1 MLRRTVSFPIEAGR
15 LQQLGL
21 LDCASHGVT
30 SCSVLDLPSLHRG
43 HRGSRQREDE
53 WQGRYQGPAK
63 AGQWEDERQG
73 RYRGPAEAGQWEDE
87 QQGRYRGPAEA
98 GQWEDERQG
107 RYQGPAE
114 AGQWEDE
121 RQGRYQGPA
130 EAGQWEDERQGRYQG
145 PAEAGQW
152 EDERQGRYQG
162 PAKAGQWEDERQGRY
177 QGPAKAGQWEDDGGL
192 VVTPSS
198 NGSTRGPRRRGL
210 YASSD
215 QLRSDS
221 VEDDGYDYEEG
232 KQNDE
237 SVRLYVS
244 EEERILNSADL
255 SSEERRDVLAELVY
269 SRSRL
274 KQLNSEL
281 QRTVEVADDNNTL
294 LRTENTALRNQVK
307 GMKQSIHDAEQLMD
321 ELEEIRSLLV
331 EKDDAT
337 GNLEAYIKQLEKEKE
352 ILEDQIETIGS
363 EMSRI
368 IPDRATDKK
377 KIVNLSQALQ
387 ALQKDFVVEQLGQSL
402 TEYSSIA
409 QDLKEKMKDLQS
421 QLAEALINGGEGGYM
436 ALDGTLSAATQRSIS
451 LAEEL
456 GLLPCM
462 MEDSDEVQSEEK
474 IEEEQIVEERVERQ
488 ADEKKEEVFK
498 EKKQMLEEKCGV
510 WSDMVRGVRAAGGFT
525 LGFLVPL
532 GVLVSMVP
540 GCYDHCTGLGFTNT
554 FWSTARYLIQ
564 PYCNVHHIGLPP
576 L

>member
-1 MLRRTVSFPIEAGR
+1 MLRRTVSFPIETRR

-21 LDCASHGVT
+21 LNCAPHGVT
-30 SCSVLDLPSLHRG
+30 SCSVLDLPALLRG
-43 HRGSRQREDE
+43 HQGSRQREDE
-53 WQGRYQGPAK
+53 R
-63 AGQWEDERQG
+63 R
-73 RYRGPAEAGQWEDE
+73 
-87 QQGRYRGPAEA
+87 GRYRGPAEA
-98 GQWEDERQG
+98 GQWEDERRGQY
-107 RYQGPAE
+107 RGPAE
-114 AGQWEDE
+114 PAQWEDE
-121 RQGRYQGPA
+121 RRGRYRGPA
-130 EAGQWEDERQGRYQG
+130 E
-145 PAEAGQW
+145 
-152 EDERQGRYQG
+152 
-162 PAKAGQWEDERQGRY
+162 
-177 QGPAKAGQWEDDGGL
+177 AGQWEDDGGL
-192 VVTPSS
+192 VVAPSS
-198 NGSTRGPRRRGL
+198 NGSTGGPRWRDM
-210 YASSD
+210 YASPD

-281 QRTVEVADDNNTL
+281 QRTVDVADDSNTL

-307 GMKQSIHDAEQLMD
+307 GMKQSIHESEQLMD

-377 KIVNLSQALQ
+377 KITNLSQALQ
-387 ALQKDFVVEQLGQSL
+387 ALQLQLEESRLALDHRDEVICKKDFVVEQLEQSL

-409 QDLKEKMKDLQS
+409 QDLKEKMKDLES
-421 QLAEALINGGEGGYM
+421 QLAEALVNGGEGGYM

-451 LAEEL
+451 LGEEL
-456 GLLPCM
+456 GLLPPI
-462 MEDSDEVQSEEK
+462 MEDSCDGEEK
-474 IEEEQIVEERVERQ
+474 IEEEQRVEERVERE
-488 ADEKKEEVFK
+488 ADEKKAEVVKEE
-498 EKKQMLEEKCGV
+498 KQMLEEKSVV
-510 WSDMVRGVRAAGGFT
+510 WSDLVGGVRAAGGFT

-532 GVLVSMVP
+532 GVLVSIVP
-540 GCYDHCTGLGFTNT
+540 GCYNHCTGLGFTDT
-554 FWSTARYLIQ
+554 FWSTARNLIQ

>member
-30 SCSVLDLPSLHRG
+30 SCSVLDLPALHRG
-43 HRGSRQREDE
+43 HHGSRQRED
-53 WQGRYQGPAK
+53 
-63 AGQWEDERQG
+63 
-73 RYRGPAEAGQWEDE
+73 
-87 QQGRYRGPAEA
+87 EA
-98 GQWEDERQG
+98 GQWEDERKG
-107 RYQGPAE
+107 RYRGPTE
-114 AGQWEDE
+114 
-121 RQGRYQGPA
+121 
-130 EAGQWEDERQGRYQG
+130 
-145 PAEAGQW
+145 
-152 EDERQGRYQG
+152 
-162 PAKAGQWEDERQGRY
+162 
-177 QGPAKAGQWEDDGGL
+177 AGQWEDDGGL

-198 NGSTRGPRRRGL
+198 NGSTRGPRWRDM

-352 ILEDQIETIGS
+352 ILEDKIETIGS

-387 ALQKDFVVEQLGQSL
+387 ALQLRLEESRLALDHRDEVLRKKDFVVEQLEQSL

-421 QLAEALINGGEGGYM
+421 QLAEALVNGGEGGYM

-456 GLLPCM
+456 GLLPCTM
-462 MEDSDEVQSEEK
+462 VGLIHTHDRSLS
-474 IEEEQIVEERVERQ
+474 
-488 ADEKKEEVFK
+488 
-498 EKKQMLEEKCGV
+498 LHLHSKC
-510 WSDMVRGVRAAGGFT
+510 RRAC
-525 LGFLVPL
+525 L
-532 GVLVSMVP
+532 
-540 GCYDHCTGLGFTNT
+540 
-554 FWSTARYLIQ
+554 
-564 PYCNVHHIGLPP
+564 
-576 L
+576 

>member
-21 LDCASHGVT
+21 LDYASHGVT
-30 SCSVLDLPSLHRG
+30 SSSVLDLPSLHRG
-43 HRGSRQREDE
+43 HQGSRQREDE
-53 WQGRYQGPAK
+53 WQGRYQGPAE

-73 RYRGPAEAGQWEDE
+73 RYRGPAEAGQWED
-87 QQGRYRGPAEA
+87 
-98 GQWEDERQG
+98 
-107 RYQGPAE
+107 
-114 AGQWEDE
+114 
-121 RQGRYQGPA
+121 
-130 EAGQWEDERQGRYQG
+130 
-145 PAEAGQW
+145 
-152 EDERQGRYQG
+152 
-162 PAKAGQWEDERQGRY
+162 
-177 QGPAKAGQWEDDGGL
+177 DGGL
-192 VVTPSS
+192 VVAPSS
-198 NGSTRGPRRRGL
+198 NGSTRGPRWRDM

-232 KQNDE
+232 KHNDE

-294 LRTENTALRNQVK
+294 LRTENTALLNQVK

-331 EKDDAT
+331 EKDEAT

-352 ILEDQIETIGS
+352 ILEDQIESIGS

-368 IPDRATDKK
+368 IPDRDTDKK

-387 ALQKDFVVEQLGQSL
+387 ALQLRLEESRLALDHRDEVLRKDFVVEQLEQSL

-421 QLAEALINGGEGGYM
+421 QLAEALVNGREGGYM
-436 ALDGTLSAATQRSIS
+436 ALDGTLSTATQRSIS

-462 MEDSDEVQSEEK
+462 MEDFSDEVQREEK
-474 IEEEQIVEERVERQ
+474 IEEEQRVEERVERE
-488 ADEKKEEVFK
+488 ADEKKEEEVVK
-498 EKKQMLEEKCGV
+498 EGKQMLEEKSGV

>member
-1 MLRRTVSFPIEAGR
+1 MLRRAVSFPIEVGR

-21 LDCASHGVT
+21 LDYASHGVT

-43 HRGSRQREDE
+43 HQGSRQREDE
-53 WQGRYQGPAK
+53 WQGRYQGPAE
-63 AGQWEDERQG
+63 AGQCEDERQG
-73 RYRGPAEAGQWEDE
+73 RYCGPAE
-87 QQGRYRGPAEA
+87 
-98 GQWEDERQG
+98 
-107 RYQGPAE
+107 
-114 AGQWEDE
+114 
-121 RQGRYQGPA
+121 
-130 EAGQWEDERQGRYQG
+130 
-145 PAEAGQW
+145 
-152 EDERQGRYQG
+152 
-162 PAKAGQWEDERQGRY
+162 
-177 QGPAKAGQWEDDGGL
+177 AGQWEDDGGL

-198 NGSTRGPRRRGL
+198 NGSTRGPRWRDM

-221 VEDDGYDYEEG
+221 VEDGYDYEEG

-387 ALQKDFVVEQLGQSL
+387 ALQLRLEESRLALDHRDEVLRKKDFVVEQLEQSL

-421 QLAEALINGGEGGYM
+421 QLAEALVNGGEGGYM
-436 ALDGTLSAATQRSIS
+436 ALDGTLSEATQRSIS

-462 MEDSDEVQSEEK
+462 MEDSSDEVQREEK
-474 IEEEQIVEERVERQ
+474 IEEEQRVEERVERE
-488 ADEKKEEVFK
+488 ADEKKEEEVIK
-498 EKKQMLEEKCGV
+498 EEKQMLEEKSGV

-540 GCYDHCTGLGFTNT
+540 GCYDHCTGLSFTNT

>member
-53 WQGRYQGPAK
+53 WQGRYQGPSKAGQWEDERQGRSQGPAE

-73 RYRGPAEAGQWEDE
+73 RYRGPAE
-87 QQGRYRGPAEA
+87 
-98 GQWEDERQG
+98 
-107 RYQGPAE
+107 
-114 AGQWEDE
+114 
-121 RQGRYQGPA
+121 
-130 EAGQWEDERQGRYQG
+130 
-145 PAEAGQW
+145 
-152 EDERQGRYQG
+152 
-162 PAKAGQWEDERQGRY
+162 
-177 QGPAKAGQWEDDGGL
+177 AGQWEDDGGL

-198 NGSTRGPRRRGL
+198 NGSTRGPRWRDL
-210 YASSD
+210 YTSSD

-221 VEDDGYDYEEG
+221 VEDDSYDYEEG

-387 ALQKDFVVEQLGQSL
+387 ALQLRLEESRLALDHRDEVLRKDFVVEQLGQSL

-462 MEDSDEVQSEEK
+462 MEDSSDEVQREEK
-474 IEEEQIVEERVERQ
+474 IEEEQRVEERVERQ
-488 ADEKKEEVFK
+488 ADEKKEEVVK
-498 EKKQMLEEKCGV
+498 QEKQMLEEKSGV

>member
-53 WQGRYQGPAK
+53 WQGRYQGPSKAGQWEDERQGRSQGPAE

-73 RYRGPAEAGQWEDE
+73 RYRGPAE
-87 QQGRYRGPAEA
+87 
-98 GQWEDERQG
+98 
-107 RYQGPAE
+107 
-114 AGQWEDE
+114 
-121 RQGRYQGPA
+121 
-130 EAGQWEDERQGRYQG
+130 
-145 PAEAGQW
+145 
-152 EDERQGRYQG
+152 
-162 PAKAGQWEDERQGRY
+162 
-177 QGPAKAGQWEDDGGL
+177 AGQWEDDGGL

-198 NGSTRGPRRRGL
+198 NGSTRGPRWRDL
-210 YASSD
+210 YTSSD
-215 QLRSDS
+215 QLR
-221 VEDDGYDYEEG
+221 
-232 KQNDE
+232 
-237 SVRLYVS
+237 
-244 EEERILNSADL
+244 

-387 ALQKDFVVEQLGQSL
+387 ALQLRLEESRLALDHRDEVLRKKDFVVEQLGQSL

-462 MEDSDEVQSEEK
+462 MEDSSDEVQREEK
-474 IEEEQIVEERVERQ
+474 IEEEQRVEERVERQ
-488 ADEKKEEVFK
+488 ADEKKEEVVK
-498 EKKQMLEEKCGV
+498 QEKQMLEEKSGV

>member
-1 MLRRTVSFPIEAGR
+1 SAQRVGSGVELGSQLREWEVGWNWALGCESGKWGGTGVSAQRVGSGWNWGLSSENGKWGGTGVSAQGVGSEVELGSQLREWEVGWNWGLSSESRT
-15 LQQLGL
+15 GL
-21 LDCASHGVT
+21 LRCQP
-30 SCSVLDLPSLHRG
+30 CNSLT
-43 HRGSRQREDE
+43 D
-53 WQGRYQGPAK
+53 QGCMCNTWSLLFPV
-63 AGQWEDERQG
+63 
-73 RYRGPAEAGQWEDE
+73 PC
-87 QQGRYRGPAEA
+87 
-98 GQWEDERQG
+98 
-107 RYQGPAE
+107 
-114 AGQWEDE
+114 
-121 RQGRYQGPA
+121 
-130 EAGQWEDERQGRYQG
+130 
-145 PAEAGQW
+145 
-152 EDERQGRYQG
+152 
-162 PAKAGQWEDERQGRY
+162 
-177 QGPAKAGQWEDDGGL
+177 L
-192 VVTPSS
+192 
-198 NGSTRGPRRRGL
+198 GSTRGPRWRDL
-210 YASSD
+210 YTSSD
-215 QLRSDS
+215 QLR
-221 VEDDGYDYEEG
+221 
-232 KQNDE
+232 
-237 SVRLYVS
+237 
-244 EEERILNSADL
+244 

-281 QRTVEVADDNNTL
+281 QRTVEIADDNNTL

-387 ALQKDFVVEQLGQSL
+387 ALQLRLEESRLALDHRDEVLRKKDFVVEQLGQSL

-436 ALDGTLSAATQRSIS
+436 SLDGTLSAATQRSIS

-462 MEDSDEVQSEEK
+462 MEDSSDEVQREEK
-474 IEEEQIVEERVERQ
+474 IEEEQRVEESVERQ
-488 ADEKKEEVFK
+488 ADEKKEEVVK
-498 EKKQMLEEKCGV
+498 EEKQMLEEKSGV

>member
-53 WQGRYQGPAK
+53 WQGRYQGPA
-63 AGQWEDERQG
+63 
-73 RYRGPAEAGQWEDE
+73 EAGQWEDK
-87 QQGRYRGPAEA
+87 
-98 GQWEDERQG
+98 RQG

-114 AGQWEDE
+114 
-121 RQGRYQGPA
+121 
-130 EAGQWEDERQGRYQG
+130 
-145 PAEAGQW
+145 
-152 EDERQGRYQG
+152 
-162 PAKAGQWEDERQGRY
+162 
-177 QGPAKAGQWEDDGGL
+177 AGQWEDDGGL

-198 NGSTRGPRRRGL
+198 NGSTRGPRWRDL
-210 YASSD
+210 YTSSD

-221 VEDDGYDYEEG
+221 VEDDSYDYEEG

-462 MEDSDEVQSEEK
+462 MEDSSDEVQREEK
-474 IEEEQIVEERVERQ
+474 IEEKQRVEERVERQ
-488 ADEKKEEVFK
+488 ADEKKEEVVK
-498 EKKQMLEEKCGV
+498 EEKQMLEEKSGV

>member
-53 WQGRYQGPAK
+53 WQGRYQGPA
-63 AGQWEDERQG
+63 
-73 RYRGPAEAGQWEDE
+73 
-87 QQGRYRGPAEA
+87 EA

-114 AGQWEDE
+114 AGQWED
-121 RQGRYQGPA
+121 
-130 EAGQWEDERQGRYQG
+130 
-145 PAEAGQW
+145 
-152 EDERQGRYQG
+152 
-162 PAKAGQWEDERQGRY
+162 
-177 QGPAKAGQWEDDGGL
+177 DGGL

-198 NGSTRGPRRRGL
+198 NGSTRGPRWKDL
-210 YASSD
+210 YTSSD
-215 QLRSDS
+215 QLR
-221 VEDDGYDYEEG
+221 
-232 KQNDE
+232 
-237 SVRLYVS
+237 
-244 EEERILNSADL
+244 

-387 ALQKDFVVEQLGQSL
+387 ALQLRLEESRLALDHRDEVLRKKDFVVEQLGQSL

-436 ALDGTLSAATQRSIS
+436 SLDGTLSAATQRSIS

-462 MEDSDEVQSEEK
+462 MEDSSDEVQREEK
-474 IEEEQIVEERVERQ
+474 IEEEQRVEERVERQ
-488 ADEKKEEVFK
+488 ADEKKEEVVK
-498 EKKQMLEEKCGV
+498 EEKQMLEEKSGV

>member
-1 MLRRTVSFPIEAGR
+1 MLRRTVSFPIEVGR

-21 LDCASHGVT
+21 LDYASHGVT
-30 SCSVLDLPSLHRG
+30 SSSVLDLPSLHRG
-43 HRGSRQREDE
+43 HQGSRQREDE
-53 WQGRYQGPAK
+53 WQGRYQGPA
-63 AGQWEDERQG
+63 E
-73 RYRGPAEAGQWEDE
+73 
-87 QQGRYRGPAEA
+87 
-98 GQWEDERQG
+98 
-107 RYQGPAE
+107 
-114 AGQWEDE
+114 
-121 RQGRYQGPA
+121 
-130 EAGQWEDERQGRYQG
+130 
-145 PAEAGQW
+145 
-152 EDERQGRYQG
+152 
-162 PAKAGQWEDERQGRY
+162 
-177 QGPAKAGQWEDDGGL
+177 AGQWEDDGGL
-192 VVTPSS
+192 VVAPSS
-198 NGSTRGPRRRGL
+198 NGSTRGPRWRDM

-294 LRTENTALRNQVK
+294 LRTENTALCNQVK

-331 EKDDAT
+331 EKDEAM
-337 GNLEAYIKQLEKEKE
+337 GNLEAYIKKLEKEKE

-387 ALQKDFVVEQLGQSL
+387 ALQLRLEESRLALDHRDEVLRKKDFVVEQLEQSL

-421 QLAEALINGGEGGYM
+421 QLAEALVNGREGGYM

-462 MEDSDEVQSEEK
+462 MEDFSDEVQREEK
-474 IEEEQIVEERVERQ
+474 IEEEQRVEERVERE
-488 ADEKKEEVFK
+488 ADEKKEEEVVM
-498 EKKQMLEEKCGV
+498 EEKQMLKEKTGV

-540 GCYDHCTGLGFTNT
+540 GCYDYCTGLGFTNT